1 MLGTALNL
9 PRNFCNGAFYLVG
22 VLEDHEGFGGDF
34 LAHVLGLLAGE
45 VFLEEIDFVVLLDA
59 TFSCPGKVSSG
70 RGEAEGRVSV
80 ELLGVPLHVLLISV
94 VHVLGPPTDTVIHST
109 IFGLYAL
116 CVNGVDLE
124 GGDVVKVDFVG
135 VPQDVVFTESWIGLL
150 LTNHL
155 GSRLLKLGMSSKL
168 TTFLLVLVCV
178 RHSTSN
184 FDSFS

>member
-1 MLGTALNL
+1 MEN
-9 PRNFCNGAFYLVG
+9 RIG
-22 VLEDHEGFGGDF
+22 V
-34 LAHVLGLLAGE
+34 
-45 VFLEEIDFVVLLDA
+45 I
-59 TFSCPGKVSSG
+59 SCQ
-70 RGEAEGRVSV
+70 
-80 ELLGVPLHVLLISV
+80 LTIS
-94 VHVLGPPTDTVIHST
+94 
-109 IFGLYAL
+109 Y
-116 CVNGVDLE
+116 GVDLE
-124 GGDVVKVDFVG
+124 GGDVVKVDLVR